1 MSVESKS
8 NHILELSKELLDDLE
23 LNRLT
28 GEALILKVTRLSRYV
43 GTEEIRSW
51 LSYEVQGYNNS
62 DSIAKKYLNM
72 TGRWINK
79 EEGKAYYGP
88 LAQIEALIESQK
100 LKLSVMRI
108 PDTSGDRA
116 LLAVRHMT
124 ESISLVGNIIPKLSG
139 VRSRVWGLLHKFV
152 SEVYYTKI
160 FDSLSE
166 SIFDQYKN
174 EVDSLIAEYCGSVLE
189 QIPSVVDRL
198 SENTPEAV
206 SQALMT
212 CRRIIDSFADS
223 IFAPSDETME
233 IGGNILSLKADKYQN
248 RINAFIHLNCDS
260 TSQKKK
266 LRQNLSNLYER
277 VSTGVHSEVTE
288 KEARALFLN
297 TYLILG
303 EVLNLKG

>member
-1 MSVESKS
+1 MSVGSKS
-8 NHILELSKELLDDLE
+8 NHILELSEELLDDIE
-23 LNRLT
+23 FNRIT

-43 GTEEIRSW
+43 GTDEIRSW
-51 LSYEVQGYNNS
+51 LSYEVQGYNS
-62 DSIAKKYLNM
+62 TDTIAKKYLDL
-72 TGRWINK
+72 TRRWTNK

-88 LAQIEALIESQK
+88 LAQIEALIDSQK
-100 LKLSVMRI
+100 LKLNSMRI
-108 PDTSGDRA
+108 PDISGDAA
-116 LLAVRHMT
+116 LLSVRHMT
-124 ESISLVGNIIPKLSG
+124 QSIYSVSNTIPQLSG
-139 VRSRVWGLLHKFV
+139 IRSRVLGLLHKFV
-152 SEVYYTKI
+152 SDIYYTKV
-160 FDSLSE
+160 FDSMSE

-174 EVDSLIAEYCGSVLE
+174 EVDSLIAEHCGSVLE

-198 SENTPEAV
+198 SENNLEAV

-223 IFAPSDETME
+223 IFAPTDETLE

-248 RINAFIHLNCDS
+248 RINAFIHLNCES
-260 TSQKKK
+260 ASQKKK

-277 VSTGVHSEVTE
+277 VSTGVHSEVNE

-297 TYLILG
+297 TYLLLG